1 MIFEC
6 FIFSELL
13 RNHKLPKLHNSYGLG
28 AMAFRAKWWLV
39 GLALIKV
46 SIAEPET
53 VDGLMKK
60 NQNTWKVPI
69 GKQLIK
75 YPFLSQIP
83 NFLPCTIFVLFTKTQ
98 ESTPSICLHKEYY
111 ANTCQV
117 FFQSY

>member
-1 MIFEC
+1 MDIEIIIKYLIFAE
-6 FIFSELL
+6 IL

-28 AMAFRAKWWLV
+28 AMAFRARWWLV

-75 YPFLSQIP
+75 YPLLLQIP
-83 NFLPCTIFVLFTKTQ
+83 NFLCTMYD
-98 ESTPSICLHKEYY
+98 ICLIY
-111 ANTCQV
+111 
-117 FFQSY
+117 